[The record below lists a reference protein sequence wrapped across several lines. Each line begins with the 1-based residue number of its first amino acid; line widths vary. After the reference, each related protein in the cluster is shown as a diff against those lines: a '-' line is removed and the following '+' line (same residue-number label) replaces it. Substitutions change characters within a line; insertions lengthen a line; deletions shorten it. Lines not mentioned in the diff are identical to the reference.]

1 MTSRQIRKRFP
12 ITSMTSDS
20 TARGVSTHDLENRS
34 FAPECGITAIRVAW
48 WVASLL
54 LVPVLAVAQVPA
66 YTTCVTNAQMRH
78 FQTVRDPILS
88 PNGREVVWVQFQGA
102 VDAGTSH
109 LWEAP
114 VNGSAV
120 AHQITSTAAP
130 YKFGESQPRWLP
142 SGSSIFFTASGKDKR
157 QLFEMPAGGGKAAPI
172 KLATN
177 KLTLHPERFAVS
189 PDGRWIAF
197 SARQPET
204 KQQKQDKKDKKD
216 AVVVGRNLHPTRI
229 WLYSMADHRVVA
241 LTPLT
246 QTARGFAWNPDSKAI
261 AISAGA
267 AKNASELPPDQKL
280 YIVTVAS
287 PHTARVVQGVPPTV
301 EAFRFSPNGHQIA
314 YLAQSEHDTPPGFSD
329 LYVISATGGTP
340 RDLSSASPFA
350 IGGFGS
356 SIIWAEDGNAIYVQA
371 QRGTTTALVKFARR
385 GNSAPWQPAATP
397 VAGEFDTN
405 RDQSGWTFVAQ
416 TSDRMPQVVFARTPA
431 AAGKVLSTA
440 NANWPKSGWRA
451 ATNVSWKS
459 SDNLTI
465 HGLYYPPAACKGAAS
480 LINGKYPM
488 ILRAHGGPTGAFTQ
502 SFDLFVQWL
511 TTQGWAVLEVNPRGS
526 TGYGWQFTAAD
537 RNDLG
542 GGDFHDEMAGL
553 DWALA
558 HKPVDPKRLG
568 MFGYS
573 YGGEM
578 AGYIEGKTDRFAAIV
593 AGAPVID
600 QYSEYGTEHDPYYDR
615 WFFGRP
621 WQHPGD
627 AWRQSPLAYAKNAKT
642 PLLLLQGQ
650 ADTTDP
656 IQESEQ
662 EYRALFEDGA
672 PVRLVTFPRDNHGP
686 LALSIFGFAGLSHE
700 PWHGYEAREQIL
712 AWYKEHFVSGS

>member
-1 MTSRQIRKRFP
+1 MTGTQIRELVF
-12 ITSMTSDS
+12 ITSAANAGRRRRVWMPVAQKSS
-20 TARGVSTHDLENRS
+20 LAVGRGVR
-34 FAPECGITAIRVAW
+34 AARVAW

-54 LVPVLAVAQVPA
+54 LVPALAVAQSPA
-66 YTTCVTNAQMRH
+66 YTTCVTNAQMRR
-78 FQTVRDPILS
+78 FQSVRDPVLS
-88 PNGREVVWVQFQGA
+88 PNGQEVVWVQFEGA
-102 VDAGTSH
+102 IADGASH
-109 LWEAP
+109 LWMAP
-114 VNGSAV
+114 TNGTRPAR
-120 AHQITSTAAP
+120 QITRTIAA
-130 YKFGESQPRWLP
+130 YKFGESQPEWMPNGAAVL
-142 SGSSIFFTASGKDKR
+142 FTAAGKDKR
-157 QLFEMPAGGGKAAPI
+157 QLFEVPAGGGKPAPI
-172 KLATN
+172 NLKVGKLV
-177 KLTLHPERFAVS
+177 LHPQRFAVS
-189 PDGRWIAF
+189 PNGRWLVF
-197 SARQPET
+197 SAQQPKT
-204 KQQKQDKKDKKD
+204 AQQKRDKKLKKD
-216 AVVVGRNLHPTRI
+216 AVVVGKDMHPTRI
-229 WLYSMADHRVVA
+229 WLYSFANHTVAA

-246 QTARGFAWNPDSKAI
+246 ETARSFAWSPDSKDVAL
-261 AISAGA
+261 SAGP
-267 AKNASELPPDQKL
+267 AKNARELPPDKKL
-280 YIVTVAS
+280 YIATVAA

-301 EAFRFSPNGHQIA
+301 EAFRFSPNGQQIA
-314 YLAQSEHDTPPGFSD
+314 YLAQSEHNTPPGFSD
-329 LYVISATGGTP
+329 LYVISVNGGTP
-340 RDLSSASPFA
+340 RDLSGTSPFA

-356 SIIWAEDGNAIYVQA
+356 SIIWAKNGNAIYVQA
-371 QRGTTTALVKFARR
+371 QRGTATALAQFTRR

-416 TSDRMPQVVFARTPA
+416 ATDRMPQVVFARVPT
-431 AAGKVLSTA
+431 AAGKVLSDA
-440 NANWPKSGWRA
+440 NSNWAKSGWRA

-465 HGLYYPPAACKGAAS
+465 HGLYYPPAACEGAAS
-480 LINGKYPM
+480 LIDGKYPM

-542 GGDFHDEMAGL
+542 GGDFHDEMTGL
-553 DWALA
+553 DWALS

-600 QYSEYGTEHDPYYDR
+600 QYSEYGTEVGHYYDR

-621 WQHPGD
+621 WMHPED

-662 EYRALFEDGA
+662 EYRALFEDGV

-712 AWYKEHFVSGS
+712 AWYKDHFRE